1 MVNKNLKD
9 IKAYKDLIVWQKSHA
24 LAKQV
29 LYLLR
34 NFPKSDEAR
43 IIKQQ
48 LIRSILSVPS
58 NIAEG
63 FGGTKGN
70 SYRNYLVI
78 AKRSLAESD
87 YWLFLSLDLNYI
99 TEEYYH
105 KSNNVINEINAMLN
119 SMINKLTARN

>member
-1 MVNKNLKD
+1 VNKE
-9 IKAYKDLIVWQKSHA
+9 IKSYKDLIVWQKAHA

-29 LYLLR
+29 LYSLK

-63 FGGTKGN
+63 FGEYKGN
-70 SYRNYLVI
+70 SYRNYLII
-78 AKRSLAESD
+78 AKRSLSESD
-87 YWLFLSLDLNYI
+87 YWLYLSFDLNYI
-99 TEEYYH
+99 KEDYYY
-105 KSNNVINEINAMLN
+105 KANSLINEINAMLN
-119 SMINKLTARN
+119 SMINKLTVK

>member
-1 MVNKNLKD
+1 MNKD
-9 IKAYKDLIVWQKSHA
+9 IKSYKDLIVWQKAHV

-29 LYLLR
+29 LYSLK

-48 LIRSILSVPS
+48 LIRSTLSVPS

-63 FGGTKGN
+63 FGGIKGN
-70 SYRNYLVI
+70 SYRNYLTI

-87 YWLFLSLDLNYI
+87 YWLFLSFDLSYI
-99 TEEYYH
+99 EEKKYF
-105 KSNNVINEINAMLN
+105 KANSVIQEINAMLN
-119 SMINKLTARN
+119 SIINKLNTD